1 MRFALQLTATKND
14 LVRHDNF
21 TFSGRIRSIKFALE
35 GILLVLKSQQNAW
48 IHFVATAS
56 VVLGGLI
63 FEITA
68 TQWAIIILAIA
79 IVWVAEALN
88 TAFELLC
95 DVTNPEFHPVVKKAK
110 DVSAG
115 AVLISAV
122 GAVIVGLIV
131 FIPYV
136 LRIFND

>member
-1 MRFALQLTATKND
+1 MDR
-14 LVRHDNF
+14 F
-21 TFSGRIRSIKFALE
+21 TFSGRIRSVRFALE
-35 GILLVLKSQQNAW
+35 GIFLVLKGQHNAW
-48 IHFVATAS
+48 IHFAATGL
-56 VVLGGLI
+56 VVFAGLI
-63 FEITA
+63 FGITA
-68 TQWAIIILAIA
+68 AQWAIVILAIV

-122 GAVIVGLIV
+122 GALIVGLIV
-131 FIPYV
+131 FTPYILNV
-136 LRIFND
+136 FEN

>member
-1 MRFALQLTATKND
+1 ME
-14 LVRHDNF
+14 NF

-136 LRIFND
+136 LSIFND

>member
-1 MRFALQLTATKND
+1 MESFS
-14 LVRHDNF
+14 
-21 TFSGRIRSIKFALE
+21 FSGRIRSIKFALE

-48 IHFVATAS
+48 IHFVATAL
-56 VVLGGLI
+56 VVLGGLT

-131 FIPYV
+131 FIPYMS
-136 LRIFND
+136 